1 MATSPGDAPLPM
13 PARDVCTRKTFAE
26 WFSDDLILVHSR
38 LTSRRGLP
46 THCIALLLGGCPG

>member
-1 MATSPGDAPLPM
+1 M